1 MPESRGNGE
10 GNNIRAIAD
19 YSVPLQIRAFANSIP
34 INVI

>member
-19 YSVPLQIRAFANSIP
+19 YSASLQIRAFAISIL